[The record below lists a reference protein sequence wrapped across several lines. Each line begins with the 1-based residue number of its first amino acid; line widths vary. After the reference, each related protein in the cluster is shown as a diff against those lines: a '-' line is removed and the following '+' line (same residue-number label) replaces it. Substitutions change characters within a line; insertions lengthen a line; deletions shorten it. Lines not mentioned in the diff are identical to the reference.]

1 MAEGKDVPSEFE
13 VPEDALLI
21 RRIGPWEFY
30 FSKSDYSL
38 FVVTTDYHSGPL
50 KLSKD
55 DLFEFM
61 GVIEKHKEDVERDVT
76 RELEEYMGTV
86 IEKGKD
92 RAIFKSAK
100 IKLLLPE
107 NQNEAGEV
115 PEETKKRG
123 KRHR

>member
-1 MAEGKDVPSEFE
+1 MAENKDVPADFE
-13 VPEDALLI
+13 VPEDAVMI
-21 RRIGPWEFY
+21 KRIGSWEFY

-55 DLFEFM
+55 ELFEFI
-61 GVIEKHKEDVERDVT
+61 GVIEKHKQDVEKDISK
-76 RELEEYMGTV
+76 ELEEYMDTV

-92 RAIFKSAK
+92 REIFRDAK

-107 NQNEAGEV
+107 DDSQNQGDKE
-115 PEETKKRG
+115 
-123 KRHR
+123 